1 MGHRDVTVRLA
12 KNDDG
17 DAVAALMEKKDWFQ
31 WDNWEIDWHDLE
43 PNWLVAEHE
52 GVILGCIQVVPA
64 HPIGRIEVLCVD
76 PDLGVMMSTAVVKG
90 LTSHAMGTLMMY
102 GSQCASSIIP
112 SELGS
117 YLDALLE
124 RDWIILESGS
134 IVMRR
139 LE

>member
-17 DAVAALMEKKDWFQ
+17 DAVAALMEKIGAFQ

-43 PNWLVAEHE
+43 PNWLIAEHS
-52 GVILGCIQVVPA
+52 GDIVGCIQAIPA
-64 HPIGRIEVLCVD
+64 HPIGRIEILAVD
-76 PDLGVMMSTAVVKG
+76 PALGILVKTAVVKG
-90 LTSHAMGTLMMY
+90 LTSHAMGILKMY

-112 SELGS
+112 SRLGS

-124 RDWIILESGS
+124 RDWIVLESGS